1 MFENIIALRA
11 RNARLE
17 RGLVSAPA
25 RRTICRIRTE
35 LAHRG
40 LTTVQRET
48 VLHDSLLML
57 AECEAAGGDPL
68 ELLLGTTDVSAY
80 EAAVTSF
87 CDEVTAECP
96 RLSVALTIVRFCAL
110 LVVALGVVLAAHL
123 VFRLLNKPP
132 GGWLPWYEVNLRAQD
147 STMLDFEFKV
157 VPIIF
162 LLVQILS
169 SLLRKNPWPH
179 ALPAMATPVVF
190 AVFLAGLTAVGVV
203 MLPGGIALYNPLM
216 PEVIAEAFVRWPV
229 SGDYPHSFFATPFTI
244 PFYSS
249 DTPWVNA
256 NVIVLFMG
264 AALLIAAALG
274 VVYLIESHSSRES

>member
-1 MFENIIALRA
+1 MFENIIALRV

-17 RGLVSAPA
+17 RGLASVPA
-25 RRTICRIRTE
+25 RRTIRRIRTE

-80 EAAVTSF
+80 ESAIASF
-87 CDEVTAECP
+87 CDEVGVECP
-96 RLSVALTIVRFCAL
+96 RLPVALTIVRFCAL

-132 GGWLPWYEVNLRAQD
+132 GGWLPWYEVNVRMQD
-147 STMLDFEFKV
+147 LTMLDLEFKL
-157 VPIIF
+157 VPIMFLAAQIF
-162 LLVQILS
+162 S

-179 ALPAMATPVVF
+179 ALPAVITPAAF
-190 AVFLAGLTAVGVV
+190 AVFMAGLTAAGVV
-203 MLPGGIALYNPLM
+203 MLPGGIVLFNPLV
-216 PEVIAEAFVRWPV
+216 PDVLVTEFARWSM
-229 SGDYPHSFFATPFTI
+229 SGDYPLGFFC
-244 PFYSS
+244 
-249 DTPWVNA
+249 
-256 NVIVLFMG
+256 
-264 AALLIAAALG
+264 
-274 VVYLIESHSSRES
+274 